1 MIGALSVWESAS
13 GFWDVFLKDGGNRG
27 EVFKGPRSL
36 LWDGDVQVGGCR
48 LCCLLGSWPLLS
60 PSSWLLH
67 VHVLST
73 VYVSGGC
80 HEHPSRVLQKLASG
94 PQLPGGPG
102 EGAGR
107 CRCWESWVTQA
118 LRLALE
124 LTRCVERPGTM
135 QHPLERALMEG
146 WGSESGF
153 DLQGVCVVRRQA
165 KKCCCWGQF
174 ML

>member
-13 GFWDVFLKDGGNRG
+13 GFWDLFLKDGGNGG
-27 EVFKGPRSL
+27 EVFKGPGSL
-36 LWDGDVQVGGCR
+36 LQDGDVQLGGCR
-48 LCCLLGSWPLLS
+48 LCCLPGSWPLLS

-73 VYVSGGC
+73 VCLWRVPWASFKGPPETGIWS
-80 HEHPSRVLQKLASG
+80 PASRR
-94 PQLPGGPG
+94 PG

-107 CRCWESWVTQA
+107 CRCCESWVTQA
-118 LRLALE
+118 LQLAPE
-124 LTRCVERPGTM
+124 LARCVERPGTM
-135 QHPLERALMEG
+135 RHPSERALMEG

-153 DLQGVCVVRRQA
+153 DLQGVCVVRRQV